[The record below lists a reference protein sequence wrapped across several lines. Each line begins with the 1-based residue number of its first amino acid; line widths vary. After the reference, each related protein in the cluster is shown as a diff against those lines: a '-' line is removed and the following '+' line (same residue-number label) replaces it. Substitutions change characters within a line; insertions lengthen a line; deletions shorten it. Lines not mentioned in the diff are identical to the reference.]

1 MPATTRRLNTDSDP
15 GGHCVIVKKLLVSR
29 GLLRISPERIPVHLG
44 SRRVTPRV
52 VAVGEREVKKRSSQ
66 IEARFGSPRGGPAG
80 ARISRFGRPP
90 DSVALPIIRMIN
102 LGGFRSPEGVGAI
115 SGRFRGLVRRV
126 VRGLVRRVLRA
137 SDGTRQ
143 RRHDEEITTTTTKKR
158 RIVRQKTK
166 TNARSNQGRYGT
178 KSFLKTSGFGATEF

>member
-1 MPATTRRLNTDSDP
+1 M
-15 GGHCVIVKKLLVSR
+15 K
-29 GLLRISPERIPVHLG
+29 ISPERIPVHPG

-80 ARISRFGRPP
+80 ARISRFGSPP
-90 DSVALPIIRMIN
+90 DSVGLPIIMMIN
-102 LGGFRSPEGVGAI
+102 LRGVRNPEGVGAI
-115 SGRFRGLVRRV
+115 SNRFRGLVRRV
-126 VRGLVRRVLRA
+126 VRGIVRRVLRA

-143 RRHDEEITTTTTKKR
+143 RRHDEEITTTTTTTTTTKKR

-166 TNARSNQGRYGT
+166 RNARSNQGRYGT
-178 KSFLKTSGFGATEF
+178 KSFLKTFGFGATEF

>member
-1 MPATTRRLNTDSDP
+1 M
-15 GGHCVIVKKLLVSR
+15 K
-29 GLLRISPERIPVHLG
+29 ISPERIPVHLG

-52 VAVGEREVKKRSSQ
+52 VAVGERDVRSSQ
-66 IEARFGSPRGGPAG
+66 IDARFGSPRGGPAG
-80 ARISRFGRPP
+80 ARISRFGSPP
-90 DSVALPIIRMIN
+90 DSVGLPIIRMMT

-126 VRGLVRRVLRA
+126 VRGIVRRVLRA

-143 RRHDEEITTTTTKKR
+143 RRHDEEITTTTTTKKR

-166 TNARSNQGRYGT
+166 RNARSNQGRYGT
-178 KSFLKTSGFGATEF
+178 KSFLKTFGFGATEF

>member
-1 MPATTRRLNTDSDP
+1 M
-15 GGHCVIVKKLLVSR
+15 K
-29 GLLRISPERIPVHLG
+29 ISPERIPVHLG

-66 IEARFGSPRGGPAG
+66 IEARFGSPRGGAAG
-80 ARISRFGRPP
+80 ARISRFGSPP
-90 DSVALPIIRMIN
+90 DSVGLLIKRMIN

-126 VRGLVRRVLRA
+126 VRGIVRRVLRA

-143 RRHDEEITTTTTKKR
+143 RRHDEEITTTTTTTTKKR

-166 TNARSNQGRYGT
+166 RNARSNQGRYGT
-178 KSFLKTSGFGATEF
+178 KSFLKTFGFGATEF

>member
-1 MPATTRRLNTDSDP
+1 M
-15 GGHCVIVKKLLVSR
+15 
-29 GLLRISPERIPVHLG
+29 
-44 SRRVTPRV
+44 
-52 VAVGEREVKKRSSQ
+52 KKRSSQ

-80 ARISRFGRPP
+80 ARISRFGSPP
-90 DSVALPIIRMIN
+90 DSVGLLIIRMIN

-126 VRGLVRRVLRA
+126 VRGIVRRVLRA

-143 RRHDEEITTTTTKKR
+143 RRHDEEITTTTTTKKR

-166 TNARSNQGRYGT
+166 RNARSNQSRYGT
-178 KSFLKTSGFGATEF
+178 KSFLKTFGFGATEF

>member
-1 MPATTRRLNTDSDP
+1 M
-15 GGHCVIVKKLLVSR
+15 SR
-29 GLLRISPERIPVHLG
+29 GPLKISPERIPVHLG

-80 ARISRFGRPP
+80 ARISRFGSPP
-90 DSVALPIIRMIN
+90 DSVGLPIIRMIT

-126 VRGLVRRVLRA
+126 VRGIVRRVLRA

-143 RRHDEEITTTTTKKR
+143 RRHDEEIGLGSSVPVPPFR
-158 RIVRQKTK
+158 FFRDPVHP
-166 TNARSNQGRYGT
+166 
-178 KSFLKTSGFGATEF
+178 TSGFCPGRSGYGTNLF

>member
-1 MPATTRRLNTDSDP
+1 M
-15 GGHCVIVKKLLVSR
+15 K
-29 GLLRISPERIPVHLG
+29 ISPERIPVHLG

-80 ARISRFGRPP
+80 ARISRFGSPP
-90 DSVALPIIRMIN
+90 DSVGLPIIKMIN
-102 LGGFRSPEGVGAI
+102 LGGVRNPEGVGAI

-126 VRGLVRRVLRA
+126 VRGIVRRVLRA

-143 RRHDEEITTTTTKKR
+143 RRHDEEITTTTTTTKKR

-166 TNARSNQGRYGT
+166 RNARSNQGRYGT
-178 KSFLKTSGFGATEF
+178 KSFLKTFGFGATEF